1 MAIVCVCLHFLP
13 ANNAAFPVC
22 CDSPSLSS
30 VDGLFYDKP
39 TMRDPGRIRVITG
52 ASAYVLANAPRA
64 HSRGSARI
72 PKTEINLSQKP
83 CRAPTL
89 AKTASRTLAHA
100 RAECKA
106 KCYFSITILSQFS
119 ILNSFGFFIFL
130 GGYAVVLLIL
140 FPRHVRPST
149 QYMLSSGKSSKMLNV
164 FFSMSMFL
172 W

>member
-1 MAIVCVCLHFLP
+1 MAIVWVCLHFLP

-72 PKTEINLSQKP
+72 PKTEINLCQKS

-89 AKTASRTLAHA
+89 AKNVSHA

-164 FFSMSMFL
+164 LFSMSIFL